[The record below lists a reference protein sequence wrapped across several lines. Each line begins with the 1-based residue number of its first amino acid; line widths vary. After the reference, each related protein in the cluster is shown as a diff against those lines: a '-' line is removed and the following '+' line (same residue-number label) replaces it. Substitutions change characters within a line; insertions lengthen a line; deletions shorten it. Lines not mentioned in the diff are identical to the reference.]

1 MAIIIII
8 IIPYRLAALFVDS
21 VANLLVDHLTLLL
34 SDGLSHSLAL
44 LLLFA
49 LAVFLVDNVAP
60 GITNIFPDIQCI
72 ISSPLVDDSVA
83 ILSSVSGAD
92 LVDNIGAL
100 LFHALRALLL
110 VDNIK
115 DLGADLLR
123 HIPADF
129 LK

>member
-1 MAIIIII
+1 MVSITTAH
-8 IIPYRLAALFVDS
+8 RVAALFVDG
-21 VANLLVDHLTLLL
+21 VANLLIDHLTLLL
-34 SDGLSHSLAL
+34 SYRLRHRLTFL
-44 LLLFA
+44 LLLA
-49 LAVFLVDNVAP
+49 PAVFLVHNVAP
-60 GITNIFPDIQCI
+60 GITNIFPDIQSI

-110 VDNIK
+110 VDNIQ

>member
-1 MAIIIII
+1 M
-8 IIPYRLAALFVDS
+8 LF
-21 VANLLVDHLTLLL
+21 L
-34 SDGLSHSLAL
+34 
-44 LLLFA
+44 
-49 LAVFLVDNVAP
+49 
-60 GITNIFPDIQCI
+60 

-110 VDNIK
+110 VDNIQ
-115 DLGADLLR
+115 DLGADLLS

-129 LK
+129 LKCGRAALVGDSLALFLLQ